1 MSDFLNLKG
10 KMSEW
15 GPFEPVSSN
24 TLVFSMGNP
33 WEGHGPALSP
43 DNDSRCA
50 NFVTYH
56 VSERS
61 GAKFV
66 AHIPYTTDQVGDI
79 ALDWSPAYIP
89 MEECVNKSVEY
100 VEYHCKILQE
110 IGINFS
116 RIFIINGHGGNYGV
130 DKFSI
135 WDELKTKFRLSD
147 LVFVNTYEVDIEEA
161 LKTQNYSN
169 ETREAYLTAVQ
180 TGGHADTIEH
190 SNATVYGG
198 VDYGKFYNMNNFI
211 FKSGTDAAL
220 KKWPVLGGLG
230 GYLKFG
236 GERFE
241 PLRKVGLERCLKQF
255 EEDGQ
260 ILLFPE
266 LGKKFM
272 EHLINTICRRIE
284 PLDLIE

>member
-10 KMSEW
+10 KMGDW
-15 GPFEPVSSN
+15 GPFELASSN
-24 TLVFSMGNP
+24 TLIFSMGNP
-33 WEGHGPALSP
+33 CEGHGPALSP

-50 NFVTYH
+50 SFVAYH

-89 MEECVNKSVEY
+89 MEECVNNCVAFI
-100 VEYHCKILQE
+100 EYHCKVLQE
-110 IGINFS
+110 IGIEFS
-116 RIFIINGHGGNYGV
+116 RIIIINGHGGNYGV

-147 LVFVNTYEVDIEEA
+147 LKFINTYEVDIHEV
-161 LKTQNYSN
+161 LQSQDFST
-169 ETREAYLTAVQ
+169 ETHDAYLTAVQ

-190 SNATVYGG
+190 SIATLYSGI
-198 VDYGKFYNMNNFI
+198 DYGKFYQMNKFI
-211 FKSGTDAAL
+211 KTDIGAAL
-220 KKWPVLGGLG
+220 KKWPILGGLG

-236 GERFE
+236 GERYE
-241 PLRKVGLERCLKQF
+241 PLRKVGLERCLRQF

-260 ILLFPE
+260 IYLFPE
-266 LGKKFM
+266 LAQIVM
-272 EHLINTICRRIE
+272 EHLVKRITN
-284 PLDLIE
+284 IIRS

>member
-10 KMSEW
+10 KMSDW
-15 GPFEPVSSN
+15 GPFELASSN
-24 TLVFSMGNP
+24 TLIFSMGNP
-33 WEGHGPALSP
+33 CEGHGPALSP

-50 NFVTYH
+50 NFVAYH

-89 MEECVNKSVEY
+89 MEECVNKCVAY
-100 VEYHCKILQE
+100 IEYHCKVLQE
-110 IGINFS
+110 VGIEFS
-116 RIFIINGHGGNYGV
+116 KIIIINGHGGNYGV

-135 WDELKTKFRLSD
+135 WDKLKTQFRLSD
-147 LVFVNTYEVDIEEA
+147 LKFISTYEVEIHEA
-161 LKTQNYSN
+161 LQDFST
-169 ETREAYLTAVQ
+169 ETRDAYLTAVQ

-190 SNATVYGG
+190 SIATLYGG
-198 VDYGKFYNMNNFI
+198 IDYGKFYQMNKFI
-211 FKSGTDAAL
+211 KTDVGAAL

-236 GERFE
+236 GERYE
-241 PLRKVGLERCLKQF
+241 PLRKVGLERCLRQF
-255 EEDGQ
+255 EEDEQ
-260 ILLFPE
+260 IYLFPE
-266 LGKKFM
+266 LAQIVM
-272 EHLINTICRRIE
+272 EHLVKKITSIIRS
-284 PLDLIE
+284 